1 MNRLQ
6 KNRLYGANC
15 MHRPWRDDFV
25 SWYVWGEKRKLANG
39 LRVVEPVREFKT
51 VRRAKQN
58 WRHTHRKLPMRL
70 CEAF

>member
-15 MHRPWRDDFV
+15 QLRPCLDDFV

-39 LRVVEPVREFKT
+39 LRVVEPRPTRVVGED
-51 VRRAKQN
+51 
-58 WRHTHRKLPMRL
+58 
-70 CEAF
+70 